1 MKLNIFTLFTLKK
14 IKIFYNHIYCG
25 QLDSSMNTPQLLN
38 DITVFF
44 YYLCKV
50 GTVGCKKI
58 PWLCLSKKL
67 DLSNKGLVG

>member
-25 QLDSSMNTPQLLN
+25 QLDSSMKTPQLLD

-44 YYLCKV
+44 IIFKK
-50 GTVGCKKI
+50 TVECKKI
-58 PWLCLSKKL
+58 PWLCRSKKL